1 MGHRM
6 GRRGEW
12 CQHPQGEDGQSS
24 EFGLEERR
32 RTEREGERERERG
45 REKNEEM
52 SGKEER
58 GSQMF

>member
-32 RTEREGERERERG
+32 RTEREGEREREREREREHRSKG
-45 REKNEEM
+45 RVSFM
-52 SGKEER
+52 H
-58 GSQMF
+58 